1 MMRLTIVEYG
11 IGNIQSVVN
20 ACQRMGAAP
29 RVASTGE
36 ELRAQD
42 PTHIVLP
49 GVGAVGHALEAVRA
63 RGLESALRESVIE
76 RGRAFLGICVGMQM
90 LGELCEEFGTHRGLG
105 WIPGRVRRLAE
116 AGAGLRLPHVGWN
129 TISPARDD
137 PLLSALSD
145 THFYFLHSYALDC
158 PAEYVLARTEYGGEF
173 ACAVRR
179 GNIAA
184 VQFHPEKSSRA
195 GAELLSAFLAQ

>member
-1 MMRLTIVEYG
+1 M
-11 IGNIQSVVN
+11 
-20 ACQRMGAAP
+20 
-29 RVASTGE
+29 
-36 ELRAQD
+36 
-42 PTHIVLP
+42 
-49 GVGAVGHALEAVRA
+49 GAVGHALEAVRD
-63 RGLESALRESVIE
+63 RGLEPALRESVIE

-105 WIPGRVRRLAE
+105 WIPGRVRRLAD

-129 TISPARDD
+129 TIAPARDD
-137 PLLSALSD
+137 PLLAALSD

-158 PAEYVLARTEYGGEF
+158 PDDYVLARADYGGAF
-173 ACAVRR
+173 ACAARR
-179 GNIAA
+179 ENIAG